1 MESELAEAKKEIE
14 NWKLRVPEAFSLK
27 QEIIWLQKRVHDAEM
42 NEQEARHQV
51 DQHRLIA
58 DQRLMVK
65 QELIKGQRAVLE
77 RTYQQRGDDRQTAQL
92 FAALDEQNYD
102 RASRIANA
110 TGPYTSPEKVEAAT
124 AACSGETIYG
134 CSPERASVAKAEV
147 KVAPVTTSVDAEPT
161 ARIEELPV

>member
-65 QELIKGQRAVLE
+65 QELIKGQRAMLE
-77 RTYQQRGDDRQTAQL
+77 RT
-92 FAALDEQNYD
+92 
-102 RASRIANA
+102 
-110 TGPYTSPEKVEAAT
+110 
-124 AACSGETIYG
+124 
-134 CSPERASVAKAEV
+134 
-147 KVAPVTTSVDAEPT
+147 
-161 ARIEELPV
+161 